1 MPGLSL
7 EAFMSGVQQGTI
19 VQRTERGVDEDAAWF
34 RVSFHYC
41 RRRRRITFNPDT
53 GMIALA

>member
-1 MPGLSL
+1 
-7 EAFMSGVQQGTI
+7 MSGVQQGTI